1 MFPTYSEIV
10 KTNFTQIVSDYMF
23 DQPSIPTELKV
34 HGRLSAILEILFP
47 DEVDVITV
55 SLTKWAA
62 IAIVPF
68 KVDNSTLTIQ
78 CTINFETLEVTAE
91 AI

>member
-10 KTNFTQIVSDYMF
+10 KVNFSQIVSDYVF
-23 DQPSIPTELKV
+23 EDATVPIELKV

-47 DEVDVITV
+47 DEVDAITV

-78 CTINFETLEVTAE
+78 CTMNFETLEVKAE